1 MPETRIGIRVLDC
14 LLRYRSFVIRTIS
27 SHSTRVKIRAFGLP
41 STGLA
46 SRACGLFT
54 ILLLCFSSSPVAF
67 SQQEQSSANSTS
79 FPTSNSASAS
89 ASPFAG
95 LRFREIG
102 PASASGRIDD
112 FAVLESNPAIFY
124 VATATGGLWKTAN
137 QGTTFETVFDNEA
150 TSSIG
155 DVAIAPTDA
164 NLVWVGTGENNNRQS
179 SSWGD
184 GIYKSVDGG
193 KSWKNMGLRESKHIA
208 RIIVDPVDSDA
219 VYVAALGS
227 LWGAGGDRGVFK
239 TTDGGLTWSNVLK
252 TDADTGATEL
262 VMDPSNNKV
271 IYAATYQR
279 RRATWGFNG
288 GGNGSA
294 IYKTAD
300 AGRTWT
306 KLTKGIPEGPKGRIG
321 LDVYRRNPNIV
332 YARIEHQKESG
343 VYRSEDAGATW
354 TKMST
359 TNPRPMYFSQIRID
373 PNNDHRIYVLGVQLF
388 ISDDGGKTFRN
399 DGAQKIH
406 VDFHAMW
413 IDPANSNHVMIGG
426 DGGVGISYDKSKT
439 YVWLKNMPIG
449 QFYHVSYDMKTPY
462 TVCGGLQDNNTWCG
476 PSSVRSASGIGNDE
490 WFVVSGGDGFQAQM
504 DPSDPRI
511 LYAESQDGRMSR
523 IDRTTNE
530 RKPIRPEP
538 PEGEKPYRW
547 NWDTPMVISP
557 HNPSTVFVAANRLFK
572 STDRGHSWKAISGD
586 LTTNTDR
593 ETLELMSTKAKDITL
608 AKNDGIS
615 SYGNLVTFDESPKK
629 AGLYYTG
636 SDDGVI
642 SVSRDDGANWSN
654 VTSKVPGLGKN
665 TYVSRVEPSRF
676 DEATVYATFDGHRLN
691 DFNTY
696 VYVSTDYGQS
706 WKSIVGDLPKGQVAR
721 TIAEDVKNPDVL
733 YLGTESGLFVTFDR
747 GKQWMRLKANLPTVP
762 IYEITLH
769 PRDNAMILATHGRS
783 IWILDDMTPLQQ
795 FAKARSAD
803 AHLFDIRM
811 ATEMNPAGDRSRQFE
826 GDMQFLGKNADNG
839 AVFTYYLKSAAKKLA
854 LTVKDSSGAVVREL
868 AGEDVK
874 DKNAVGINTVVWDL
888 RVKPLPRPRS
898 AQGGPGGGGGFGG
911 GGLNGPFVLPGAY
924 QVALKVDD
932 KEVATCSFTVQGD
945 PEIQISAEDRKIWFD
960 TLVRLHEVQKT
971 MNEAADR
978 LTEVNE
984 KIKAIQQAL
993 KDNANA
999 PAALKTKVEDFA
1011 KKFEPVGRRF
1021 GVGAENP
1028 FETGNFEL
1036 LNENLRFRFGGL
1048 KGGIMGSTSRP
1059 TDTQMRQA
1067 SEIRPILEKAV
1078 QDANALINALPALLK
1093 ELADAGIYP
1102 AQVKPIGQ

>member
-1 MPETRIGIRVLDC
+1 MSDTRFVTRAFGF
-14 LLRYRSFVIRTIS
+14 LLADTRFV
-27 SHSTRVKIRAFGLP
+27 IRAFGFV
-41 STGLA
+41 SI
-46 SRACGLFT
+46 LF
-54 ILLLCFSSSPVAF
+54 L
-67 SQQEQSSANSTS
+67 TS
-79 FPTSNSASAS
+79 LITPIALTQDGESGPP
-89 ASPFAG
+89 SPFAG
-95 LRFREIG
+95 LRFRGIG
-102 PASASGRIDD
+102 PASPSGRIDD
-112 FAVLESNPAIFY
+112 FAVLESNPAVFY
-124 VATATGGLWKTAN
+124 VATATGGLWKTVN
-137 QGTTFETVFDNEA
+137 QGTTFTTVFDNEP

-184 GIYKSVDGG
+184 GVYKSVDGG
-193 KSWKNMGLRESKHIA
+193 KSWKNMGLKESKHLA
-208 RIIVDPVDSDA
+208 RIIVDPVDNDV

-227 LWGAGGDRGVFK
+227 LWGSGGDRGVFK
-239 TTDGGLTWSNVLK
+239 TTDGGLTWANVLK

-262 VMDPSNNKV
+262 VMDPANNKV
-271 IYAATYQR
+271 VYAATYQR

-321 LDVYRRNPNIV
+321 LDVYRRNPDIV

-354 TKMST
+354 TKMGN

-373 PNNDHRIYVLGVQLF
+373 PNNDQRIYVLGVQLHV
-388 ISDDGGKTFRN
+388 SDDGGKTFRN

-413 IDPANSNHVMIGG
+413 INPANSNHTMIGG

-439 YVWLKNMPIG
+439 YVWLKNMPLG
-449 QFYHVSYDMKTPY
+449 QFYHVAYDMKTPF

-476 PSSVRSASGIGNDE
+476 PSSVRSGSGIGNDE
-490 WFVVSGGDGFQAQM
+490 WFVVQGGDGFQAQI
-504 DPSDPRI
+504 DPADPRI
-511 LYAESQDGRMSR
+511 IYAESQDGRMSR
-523 IDRTTNE
+523 VDRTTNE
-530 RKPIRPEP
+530 RKTIRPEP

-557 HNPSTVFVAANRLFK
+557 HNPATIFVAANRLFK
-572 STDRGHSWKAISGD
+572 STDRGHSFKAISGD

-593 ETLELMSTKAKDITL
+593 ETLDLMSAKGKDITI
-608 AKNDGIS
+608 AKHDGVG
-615 SYGNLVTFDESPKK
+615 SYGNLVTFNESPKK

-665 TYVSRVEPSRF
+665 AYVSRVAPSRF

-691 DFNTY
+691 DFSTY
-696 VYVSTDYGQS
+696 VYASNDYGQS
-706 WKSIVGDLPKGQVAR
+706 WKSIAGDLPKGQVAR
-721 TIAEDVKNPDVL
+721 TIAEDLKNPDVL

-747 GKQWMRLKANLPTVP
+747 GKQWMRVKANLPTVP

-795 FAKARSAD
+795 FSKTRGTD
-803 AHLFDIRM
+803 AHMFDIRP
-811 ATEMNPAGDRSRQFE
+811 ATQMNPAGDRSRDFE
-826 GDMQFLGKNADNG
+826 GDMQFLGKNQDIG
-839 AVFTYYLKSAAKKLA
+839 AVFTYYLNSPAKKLA
-854 LTVKDSSGAVVREL
+854 LTIKDASGAVVREL

-874 DKNAVGINTVVWDL
+874 DKTAAGINMVVWNL
-888 RVKPLPRPRS
+888 RVKPLPRPRGP
-898 AQGGPGGGGGFGG
+898 QGGPGGGGGGGFGG
-911 GGLNGPFVLPGAY
+911 GGLDGPFVLPGTY
-924 QVALKVDD
+924 KVTLRVDD
-932 KEVATCSFTVQGD
+932 KDISTSSFTVQGD
-945 PEIQISAEDRKIWFD
+945 PEIQISDEDRKVWFD
-960 TLVRLHEVQKT
+960 TANQLHTLQKT
-971 MNEAADR
+971 MNDAADR
-978 LTEVNE
+978 VNELNE
-984 KIKAIQQAL
+984 KIKAMQQAL
-993 KDNANA
+993 KDNASA
-999 PAALKTKVEDFA
+999 PTALKTKVEDFA

-1021 GVGAENP
+1021 GISAENP
-1028 FETGNFEL
+1028 FETGNFERA
-1036 LNENLRFRFGGL
+1036 NENLRFRFGGL

-1067 SEIRPILEKAV
+1067 TEIRPVLEKAV
-1078 QDANALINALPALLK
+1078 QDANALINQLPALLK
-1093 ELADAGIYP
+1093 ELADAGVYP
-1102 AQVKPIGQ
+1102 APLKPIGQ

>member
-1 MPETRIGIRVLDC
+1 MLDMR
-14 LLRYRSFVIRTIS
+14 LV
-27 SHSTRVKIRAFGLP
+27 IRAFGLL
-41 STGLA
+41 S
-46 SRACGLFT
+46 
-54 ILLLCFSSSPVAF
+54 LLLLPFLWSPVGFTQDGEGA
-67 SQQEQSSANSTS
+67 ST
-79 FPTSNSASAS
+79 
-89 ASPFAG
+89 SPFAG

-102 PASASGRIDD
+102 PASPAGRIDD
-112 FAVLESNPAIFY
+112 FAVLESNPAVFY
-124 VATATGGLWKTAN
+124 VATATGGLWKTVN
-137 QGTTFETVFDNEA
+137 QGTTFNTVFDNET

-184 GIYKSVDGG
+184 GIHKSVDGG
-193 KSWKNMGLRESKHIA
+193 KSWKNMGLRDSKHIA
-208 RIIVDPVDSDA
+208 RIIVDPVDSDV

-227 LWGAGGDRGVFK
+227 LWGAGGERGIFK
-239 TTDGGLTWSNVLK
+239 TTDGGLTWANVLK

-288 GGNGSA
+288 GGAGSA

-300 AGRTWT
+300 AGRTWIT
-306 KLTKGIPEGPKGRIG
+306 LTKGIPEGAKGRIG

-332 YARIEHQKESG
+332 YARIEHPKESG
-343 VYRSEDAGATW
+343 TYRSEDAGATW
-354 TKMST
+354 TKMGN

-373 PNNDHRIYVLGVQLF
+373 PNNDQRIYVLGVQLH

-413 IDPANSNHVMIGG
+413 INPANSNHTMIGG

-439 YVWLKNMPIG
+439 YVWLKNMPLG
-449 QFYHVSYDMKTPY
+449 QFYHVAFDMNTPFN
-462 TVCGGLQDNNTWCG
+462 VCGGLQDNNTWCG
-476 PSSVRSASGIGNDE
+476 PSSVRSAGGIGNDE
-490 WFVVSGGDGFQAQM
+490 WFVIHGGDGFQAQI
-504 DPSDPRI
+504 DPTDPRI

-530 RKPIRPEP
+530 RKAIRPEA

-557 HNPSTVFVAANRLFK
+557 HNPATVFVAGNRLFK
-572 STDRGHSWKAISGD
+572 TTDRGHSWKAISGD

-593 ETLELMSTKAKDITL
+593 ETLELMLAKGKEITL
-608 AKNDGIS
+608 AKHDGVS
-615 SYGNLVTFDESPKK
+615 SYGNLVTFNESPKK
-629 AGLYYTG
+629 TGLYYTG

-654 VTSKVPGLGKN
+654 VTSKVSGLGKN
-665 TYVSRVEPSRF
+665 TYVSRVAASRF

-691 DFNTY
+691 DFSTY
-696 VYVSTDYGQS
+696 VYVSNDYGQN

-721 TIAEDVKNPDVL
+721 TITEDLKNPDVL
-733 YLGTESGLFVTFDR
+733 YLGTESGLFVTFDK
-747 GKQWMRLKANLPTVP
+747 GKQWMRVKANLPTVP

-769 PRDNAMILATHGRS
+769 PRDNAMILATHGRG

-795 FAKARSAD
+795 FAQARSIP
-803 AHLFDIRM
+803 AHLFDIRP
-811 ATEMNPAGDRSRQFE
+811 ATQMNAAGDRSREFE
-826 GDMQFLGKNADNG
+826 GDMQFLGKNSDIG
-839 AVFTYYLKSAAKKLA
+839 AAFTYYLKSPAKKLA
-854 LTVKDSSGAVVREL
+854 LTVKDASGSVVREL
-868 AGEDVK
+868 AGDDVK
-874 DKNAVGINTVVWDL
+874 DKTAAGINTVIWNL
-888 RVKPLPRPRS
+888 RVKPLPRPRPQ
-898 AQGGPGGGGGFGG
+898 AGGAGGGGGGGGGFGG
-911 GGLNGPFVLPGAY
+911 GGLDGPFVLPGTY
-924 QVALKVDD
+924 QVTLRVED
-932 KEVATCSFTVQGD
+932 KDAATNSFTVHGD

-960 TLVRLHEVQKT
+960 TAVQLHGLQKT
-971 MNEAADR
+971 MNEAAER
-978 LTEVNE
+978 VTELNE

-993 KDNANA
+993 KDNPSA
-999 PAALKTKVEDFA
+999 PAAIKTRVEDFA

-1021 GVGAENP
+1021 GIGAENP
-1028 FETGNFEL
+1028 FETGNFER

-1048 KGGIMGSTSRP
+1048 KGGVMNSTSRP
-1059 TDTQMRQA
+1059 TETQMRQTT
-1067 SEIRPILEKAV
+1067 EIRPVLEKAV
-1078 QDANALINALPALLK
+1078 QEANALISALPALLK

-1102 AQVKPIGQ
+1102 APVKPIGQ

>member
-1 MPETRIGIRVLDC
+1 MLSTRIV
-14 LLRYRSFVIRTIS
+14 
-27 SHSTRVKIRAFGLP
+27 IRAFC
-41 STGLA
+41 S
-46 SRACGLFT
+46 
-54 ILLLCFSSSPVAF
+54 LLLLLLAFVWSPVGF
-67 SQQEQSSANSTS
+67 SQDGE
-79 FPTSNSASAS
+79 SAST
-89 ASPFAG
+89 SPFAG

-102 PASASGRIDD
+102 PATPSGRIDD
-112 FAVLESNPAIFY
+112 FAVLESNPAVFY
-124 VATATGGLWKTAN
+124 VATATGGLWKTVN
-137 QGTTFETVFDNEA
+137 QGTTFTTVFDSEA

-155 DVAIAPTDA
+155 DVAIASSDA
-164 NLVWVGTGENNNRQS
+164 NLVWVGAGENNNRQS

-184 GIYKSVDGG
+184 GVYKSVDGG
-193 KSWKNMGLRESKHIA
+193 KSWKNMGLRDSRHIA
-208 RIIVDPVDSDA
+208 RIVVDPVDNDV

-239 TTDGGLTWSNVLK
+239 TTDGGLTWANVLK

-288 GGNGSA
+288 GGPGSA

-306 KLTKGIPEGPKGRIG
+306 KLTQGIPEGAKGRIG

-332 YARIEHQKESG
+332 YARIEHAKEGG

-354 TKMST
+354 TKMSG

-373 PNNDHRIYVLGVQLF
+373 PNYDQRIYVLGVQLH

-413 IDPANSNHVMIGG
+413 INPANSNHLMIGG

-439 YVWLKNMPIG
+439 YVWLKNMPLG
-449 QFYHVSYDMKTPY
+449 QFYHVAYDMQTPFN
-462 TVCGGLQDNNTWCG
+462 VCGGLQDNNTWCG
-476 PSSVRSASGIGNDE
+476 PSRVRSASGIGNDE
-490 WFVVSGGDGFQAQM
+490 WFVIQGGDGFQAQM
-504 DPSDPRI
+504 DPTDPRI
-511 LYAESQDGRMSR
+511 LYGESQDGRMSR

-530 RKPIRPEP
+530 RKTIRPEP

-557 HNPSTVFVAANRLFK
+557 HNPATIFVAANRLFK

-593 ETLELMSTKAKDITL
+593 ETLDLMGAKGKDITL
-608 AKNDGIS
+608 AKHDGVS
-615 SYGNLVTFDESPKK
+615 SYGNLVTFNESPKR

-642 SVSRDDGANWSN
+642 SVSRDDGTKWSN

-665 TYVSRVEPSRF
+665 TYVSRVAPSRF

-691 DFNTY
+691 DFSTC
-696 VYVSTDYGQS
+696 VYASTDYGQS
-706 WKSIVGDLPKGQVAR
+706 WKSIAGDLPKGQVAR
-721 TIAEDVKNPDVL
+721 TITEDLKNPDVL

-747 GKQWMRLKANLPTVP
+747 GKQWMRVKANLPTVP

-783 IWILDDMTPLQQ
+783 IWVLDDMTPLQQ

-803 AHLFDIRM
+803 AYLFEIRP
-811 ATEMNPAGDRSRQFE
+811 ATEMNPASDRSRDFE
-826 GDMQFLGKNADNG
+826 GDMQFLGKNPEVG
-839 AVFTYYLKSAAKKLA
+839 AAFTYYLTSPSKKLA
-854 LTVKDSSGAVVREL
+854 LTVKDSSGAVVCEL
-868 AGEDVK
+868 AGDSVK
-874 DKNAVGINTVVWDL
+874 DKTAAGINTVNWNL
-888 RVKPLPRPRS
+888 RVEPLPRPRTP
-898 AQGGPGGGGGFGG
+898 QGGGGGGGFGG
-911 GGLNGPFVLPGAY
+911 AGLDGPFVLPGTY
-924 QVALKVDD
+924 QVTLKVDD
-932 KEVATCSFTVQGD
+932 KEVATNSFTVQGD
-945 PEIQISAEDRKIWFD
+945 PDIQISAEDRKVWFD
-960 TLVRLHEVQKT
+960 TGMELHKLQKT
-971 MNEAADR
+971 LNEAADR
-978 LTEVNE
+978 VNDLND

-993 KDNANA
+993 KENSSA
-999 PAALKTKVEDFA
+999 PATMKTKVEEFT

-1021 GVGAENP
+1021 GIGAQNP
-1028 FETGNFEL
+1028 FETGNFERI
-1036 LNENLRFRFGGL
+1036 NENLRFRFGGL

-1059 TDTQMRQA
+1059 TETQMRQTA
-1067 SEIRPILEKAV
+1067 ELRPAFEKAV
-1078 QDANALINALPALLK
+1078 QEANALISALPALLK
-1093 ELADAGIYP
+1093 DLAEAGIYP
-1102 AQVKPIGQ
+1102 APVKPIGQ

>member
-1 MPETRIGIRVLDC
+1 MLKTRTAV
-14 LLRYRSFVIRTIS
+14 
-27 SHSTRVKIRAFGLP
+27 RAFAVL
-41 STGLA
+41 S
-46 SRACGLFT
+46 LFS
-54 ILLLCFSSSPVAF
+54 LLLVWSPVGF
-67 SQQEQSSANSTS
+67 TQEDK
-79 FPTSNSASAS
+79 SAST
-89 ASPFAG
+89 SPFAG

-102 PASASGRIDD
+102 PATMAGRIDD
-112 FAVLESNPAIFY
+112 FAVLESNPAVFY
-124 VATATGGLWKTAN
+124 VATATGGLWKTVN

-155 DVAIAPTDA
+155 DVAIAPSDA

-184 GIYKSVDGG
+184 GVYKSVDGG
-193 KSWKNMGLRESKHIA
+193 KSWKNMGLRDSKHIA
-208 RIIVDPVDSDA
+208 RIIVDPVDSDV

-227 LWGAGGDRGVFK
+227 LWGAGGERGVYK
-239 TTDGGLTWSNVLK
+239 STDGGLTWANVLK

-262 VMDPSNNKV
+262 VMDPANNKV

-288 GGNGSA
+288 GGAGST

-306 KLTKGIPEGPKGRIG
+306 KLTQGIPDGAKGRIG
-321 LDVYRRNPNIV
+321 LDVYRKNPNIV
-332 YARIEHQKESG
+332 YARIEHAKESG
-343 VYRSEDAGATW
+343 VYRSEDAGASW
-354 TKMST
+354 TKMSN

-373 PNNDHRIYVLGVQLF
+373 PSNDQRIYVLGVQLHV
-388 ISDDGGKTFRN
+388 SDDGGKTFRN
-399 DGAQKIH
+399 DGAAKIH

-413 IDPANSNHVMIGG
+413 INPANSNHTIIGG

-439 YVWLKNMPIG
+439 YVWLKNMPLG
-449 QFYHVSYDMKTPY
+449 QFYHVAYDMKTPFNI
-462 TVCGGLQDNNTWCG
+462 CGGLQDNNTWCG

-504 DPSDPRI
+504 DPTDPRI

-530 RKPIRPEP
+530 RKAIRPEP

-557 HNPSTVFVAANRLFK
+557 HNPATIFVAANRLFK
-572 STDRGHSWKAISGD
+572 SIDRGHSWKVISGD

-593 ETLELMSTKAKDITL
+593 ETLDLMGAKGKDITL
-608 AKNDGIS
+608 AKHDGVS
-615 SYGNLVTFDESPKK
+615 SYGNLVTFNESPKK

-654 VTSKVPGLGKN
+654 VTSKVPDLGKHA
-665 TYVSRVEPSRF
+665 YVSRVAPSRY

-696 VYVSTDYGQS
+696 VYVSNDYGQS
-706 WKSIVGDLPKGQVAR
+706 WKSIAGDLPKGQVAR
-721 TIAEDVKNPDVL
+721 TITEDLKNPEML
-733 YLGTESGLFVTFDR
+733 YLGTESGLFVSFDK
-747 GKQWMRLKANLPTVP
+747 GKQWMRVKANLPTVP

-795 FAKARSAD
+795 FARARSTD
-803 AHLFDIRM
+803 AHLFEIRP
-811 ATEMNPAGDRSRQFE
+811 ATQMNLAGDRSREFE
-826 GDMQFLGKNADNG
+826 GDMQFLGKIPDAG
-839 AVFTYYLKSAAKKLA
+839 AAFTYYLKSSAKNLS
-854 LTVKDSSGAVVREL
+854 LTIKDASGGVVREL
-868 AGEDVK
+868 TGDSVK
-874 DKNAVGINTVVWDL
+874 DKTAAGVNTVMWDL
-888 RVKPLPRPRS
+888 RVEPLPRPR
-898 AQGGPGGGGGFGG
+898 APQAAGGGGGGGGFGG
-911 GGLNGPFVLPGAY
+911 GGFGGPFVLPGTY
-924 QVALKVDD
+924 QVILKVDG
-932 KEVATCSFTVQGD
+932 KEAASNSFTVQGD
-945 PEIQISAEDRKIWFD
+945 PEIQISAEDRKAWFD
-960 TLVRLHEVQKT
+960 TAMDLHKLQKT
-971 MNEAADR
+971 LNEAAER
-978 LTEVNE
+978 VGELNE
-984 KIKAIQQAL
+984 KIRALQQAL

-1021 GVGAENP
+1021 GIGVPNP
-1028 FETGNFEL
+1028 LETGNFERA
-1036 LNENLRFRFGGL
+1036 NENLRFRFGGL
-1048 KGGIMGSTSRP
+1048 KGSIMSSTSKP
-1059 TDTQMRQA
+1059 TEVQSRQV
-1067 SEIRPILEKAV
+1067 SEIRPLLEKAV

-1093 ELADAGIYP
+1093 EMADAGIYP
-1102 AQVKPIGQ
+1102 AAVKPIGQ